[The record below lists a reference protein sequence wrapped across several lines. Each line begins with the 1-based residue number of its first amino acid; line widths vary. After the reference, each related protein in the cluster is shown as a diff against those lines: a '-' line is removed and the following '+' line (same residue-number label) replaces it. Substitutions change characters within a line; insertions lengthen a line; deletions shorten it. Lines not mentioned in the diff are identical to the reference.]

1 MTPAAPPWPAS
12 PELVQ
17 CLGMVVSAAVLLL
30 GISTLAAIC
39 THCHDLSRRFA
50 FVAGVLA
57 VMIALPAW
65 MMRVAF
71 GP

>member
-1 MTPAAPPWPAS
+1 MA
-12 PELVQ
+12 
-17 CLGMVVSAAVLLL
+17 GSAAVLLL
-30 GISTLAAIC
+30 GVSTLAAVC
-39 THCHDLSRRFA
+39 ARCHDPGRRFA

-65 MMRVAF
+65 MMRAAF

>member
-1 MTPAAPPWPAS
+1 MPPAS
-12 PELVQ
+12 LELVQ
-17 CLGMVVSAAVLLL
+17 CLGIVVCSAVLLL
-30 GISTLAAIC
+30 GVSTLAAIC
-39 THCHDLSRRFA
+39 ARCHDISRRFA

-65 MMRVAF
+65 MMRAAF

>member
-1 MTPAAPPWPAS
+1 MPPAAPPWPAA
-12 PELVQ
+12 PELLQ
-17 CLGMVVSAAVLLL
+17 CLGMAGSAAVLLL
-30 GISTLAAIC
+30 GVSTLAAVC
-39 THCHDLSRRFA
+39 ARCHDPGRRFA

-65 MMRVAF
+65 MMRAAF